1 LILDIRGNVGGANHD
16 KLLEFLSRKSYV
28 THRPRY
34 GSPGQDSPVAAD
46 VPIVLLI
53 DELTT
58 SDAEI
63 FAQGFRELGLG
74 TIIGTTTYG
83 AVLGTEHHNLID
95 GATFTLPSVGWYTL
109 QGEALENRGVAP
121 DSAVSLDLTR
131 LERGEDN
138 QLEEAV
144 KFLMGKIK

>member
-28 THRPRY
+28 THKPRH
-34 GSPGQDSPVAAD
+34 GSPGQDSPAATD

-53 DELTT
+53 DERTT

-74 TIIGTTTYG
+74 TIIGTATYG
-83 AVLGTEHHNLID
+83 AVLGTEHHTLID
-95 GATFTLPSVGWYTL
+95 GSTFTLPSVGWYTIK
-109 QGEALENRGVAP
+109 GDALENQGVAP
-121 DSAVSLDLTR
+121 DSAIPLDLTR
-131 LERGEDN
+131 FERGEDS

-144 KFLMGKIK
+144 KFLMSKTK